1 MERWWLSSA
10 SNEVCN
16 LIFSHP
22 CSAEFCENWSNS
34 TYNKM
39 SFQVFQVKQN
49 RDDLHVFII
58 AMRIIIS
65 TVAAVEIS
73 DRKDLNTLYKF
84 RNLISVNRIF
94 IKDYKVSVSIWHIRS
109 ESRVTFE
116 MPQLSDLQKCVWLR
130 DGVSIRAIAREINV
144 DNVWVTFWETSLSIL
159 FTKLKVWRSDTLVSE
174 FSTAATV
181 HTMLSD
187 ICPINEQNIFGCSV
201 ANSRIKK
208 CS

>member
-1 MERWWLSSA
+1 VWNSVLPTVLINSPRKIGFFV
-10 SNEVCN
+10 VCPGFFKFN
-16 LIFSHP
+16 CTCFL
-22 CSAEFCENWSNS
+22 C
-34 TYNKM
+34 
-39 SFQVFQVKQN
+39 
-49 RDDLHVFII
+49 
-58 AMRIIIS
+58 

-144 DNVWVTFWETSLSIL
+144 DNVWVTFWETSLSIP
-159 FTKLKVWRSDTLVSE
+159 FTKLKVWRCQNVWVFNGRNCTVALKKTGHVKKKTI
-174 FSTAATV
+174 FSG
-181 HTMLSD
+181 
-187 ICPINEQNIFGCSV
+187 F
-201 ANSRIKK
+201 
-208 CS
+208 